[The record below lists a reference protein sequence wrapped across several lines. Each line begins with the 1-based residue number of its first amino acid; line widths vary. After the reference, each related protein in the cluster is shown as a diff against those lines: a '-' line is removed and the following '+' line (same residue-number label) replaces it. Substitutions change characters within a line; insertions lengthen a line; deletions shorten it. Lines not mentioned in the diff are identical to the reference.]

1 MIRLGMI
8 AVLLGLSSSV
18 FAREFKFY
26 FGLIDAP
33 ACFSS
38 ERSGAS
44 SVRAAM
50 PNRYATRATRLMA
63 TVVAPTNNERDV
75 VLLNACGK
83 AAQAEL
89 KQVRSASNMSPFSE
103 LVAQYM
109 RSCVQAKKP
118 TLRIYGANV
127 DFADRCPRA

>member
-1 MIRLGMI
+1 MIRLSTM
-8 AVLLGLSSSV
+8 ALLLGLSSSV
-18 FAREFKFY
+18 FAREFKFD

-38 ERSGAS
+38 ERGSAS

-50 PNRYATRATRLMA
+50 PNRYATRATRLVA
-63 TVVAPTNNERDV
+63 TVVAPTNNESDV

-103 LVAQYM
+103 LFAQYM

>member
-1 MIRLGMI
+1 MIRPGTI

-18 FAREFKFY
+18 FAREFKFD

-44 SVRAAM
+44 SVRTLNAN
-50 PNRYATRATRLMA
+50 PYRTRTTRLVA
-63 TVVAPTNNERDV
+63 TVVAPTNNESDV

-83 AAQAEL
+83 GAQAEL

-103 LVAQYM
+103 LFAQYM
-109 RSCVQAKKP
+109 RSCVQAKKS

>member
-1 MIRLGMI
+1 MIRLSTM
-8 AVLLGLSSSV
+8 ALLLGLSSSV
-18 FAREFKFY
+18 FAREFKFD

-44 SVRAAM
+44 SVRTLHAN
-50 PNRYATRATRLMA
+50 PYRTRATRLVA
-63 TVVAPTNNERDV
+63 TVVAPTNNESDV
-75 VLLNACGK
+75 VLLNACGT

-103 LVAQYM
+103 LFAQYM